1 MTKTTWVWLVLGVIY
16 LAFFSWYT
24 SFGGPLTDEEI
35 DHYVSKMTDNNSNP
49 EQIAY
54 LRRFLEADT
63 GDDFVM
69 LNVIDMYDVPQ
80 QIEGVEPGES
90 SDQVLSK
97 YMEYMY
103 PALFSRASHPVM
115 FGDAAHSALDIMNA
129 PGMEQWTRGA
139 LMRYRSRRDMMD
151 ISTNPAFSGSHDFK
165 IAAME
170 KTIAFPLDPWMQLG
184 DPRLVLGLLL
194 GLIGCAL
201 SWRFA
206 VTANR

>member
-1 MTKTTWVWLVLGVIY
+1 
-16 LAFFSWYT
+16 
-24 SFGGPLTDEEI
+24 
-35 DHYVSKMTDNNSNP
+35 
-49 EQIAY
+49 
-54 LRRFLEADT
+54 
-63 GDDFVM
+63 
-69 LNVIDMYDVPQ
+69 
-80 QIEGVEPGES
+80 
-90 SDQVLSK
+90 
-97 YMEYMY
+97 
-103 PALFSRASHPVM
+103 M
-115 FGDAAHSALDIMNA
+115 FGDAAHTALDIMNA